1 MHTKDQIVEMLATR
15 DVAIG
20 RALVALHKR
29 QTDDEKLHQNTCKKN
44 GRGFRPCDAF
54 VGSSMAEFYQKNGYI
69 TSKQAAYW
77 RKPMKNGQMKIAIY
91 ANQLLVVAGETK

>member
-1 MHTKDQIVEMLATR
+1 MYTKDQIVEMLATR

-20 RALVALHKR
+20 RALVALYKR
-29 QTDDEKLHQNTCKKN
+29 QTADEQSAHSTKNNN

-54 VGSSMAEFYQKNGYI
+54 VGSSMAEFYQKNGFI

-91 ANQLLVVAGETK
+91 ANQLLVVAGESK